1 MTTHRAVAITA
12 IGSLEVVDL
21 PTPAPGPDE
30 IVVHVRYITLIP
42 FDVYQLDMGYT
53 LSASD
58 YPQVIGFGSA
68 GFVKAVGENV
78 KDFKEGDRVATYN
91 SFQSRNK
98 GAQEY
103 AVIPRWQAA
112 KIPESVPL
120 HEAASIPDNYVT
132 AMFTVFGTPNLA
144 LPVPPSLVPP
154 SSVPTRPAVDLSAPV
169 LVYGAGSSSGQFF
182 IQALRLAGFTDIFAV
197 ASSKHHEYLRTLGAT
212 QCFDYRSPDVV
223 AQIRAAAASTKHG
236 RLPIALDPI
245 ATRGSLTLLSE
256 VLASPPALPPARL
269 AVLLAYKD
277 GDSVTNSPDTAMSVT
292 PPQWLEDALAG
303 KNIDLVPVGTFYFGK
318 DDFSRENI
326 MPVILPRLL
335 AEGKLRAN
343 PVRLLEEGTLLERV
357 KTGLDLLRNN
367 KISGEKLVVKLK
379 F

>member
-1 MTTHRAVAITA
+1 MATHRAVAITA
-12 IGSLEVVDL
+12 VGSLEVVNL
-21 PTPAPGPDE
+21 PTPVPGADE
-30 IVVHVRYITLIP
+30 VLIHVRYSALIA
-42 FDVYQLDMGYT
+42 FDGYQLDIGYM
-53 LSASD
+53 LSAND
-58 YPQVIGFGSA
+58 YPHVIGFGSA

-78 KDFKEGDRVATYN
+78 KDLKEGDRVAAYN
-91 SFQSRNK
+91 LPQSRNK
-98 GAQEY
+98 SAQEY
-103 AVIPRWQAA
+103 AVVPRWQVA

-144 LPVPPSLVPP
+144 LPIPPSLVPP
-154 SSVPTRPAVDLSAPV
+154 SSVPTRPSVDLSVPV
-169 LVYGAGSSSGQFF
+169 LVYGAGSSAGQFF
-182 IQALRLAGFTDIFAV
+182 IQALRLAGFTDVFAV

-212 QCFDYRSPDVV
+212 QCFDYRSRDVA

-256 VLASPPALPPARL
+256 VLASPAALPPARL

-277 GDSVTNSPDTAMSVT
+277 GDSVTNSPGTAMSLT
-292 PPQWLEDALAG
+292 PPRWLEDALAG
-303 KNIDLVPVGTFYFGK
+303 KNIDLVPVGTFRFGE
-318 DDFSRENI
+318 DGFSRENI
-326 MPVILPRLL
+326 VPVILPQLL

-357 KTGLDLLRNN
+357 KTGLDLLRHN
-367 KISGEKLVVKLK
+367 KISGEKLVVELK